1 MNAVEKPTYEWN
13 QIPWRQLE
21 KMVFKLQKRIFQ
33 ASQRGDVKTVRK
45 LQRLLM
51 KSWSAKCLSVRKV
64 TQDNQGRKTAGVDGV
79 KSLSPEARLKL
90 VGRLK
95 IDSKSKPTR
104 RVWIPKPGKDEKR
117 PLGIPTMYDRALQTL
132 VKMALE
138 PEWEA
143 KFEENSYGF
152 RPGRSAHDAVEAI
165 FSCIRLK
172 PKYVLD
178 ADITKC
184 FDRIDRSKLLTKL
197 NTSPTIKRQ
206 IKAWLKAGVIDN
218 NQLLPTEEETPQGG
232 TISPLLANIALHGM
246 EERIK
251 QFAET
256 LPSINNKDSKRD
268 KRKRLQLI
276 RYADD
281 FVVLHDDLEVIKQ
294 SQVILLEWLKE
305 IGLELKPS
313 KMRIS
318 HTLVPYEGNAGFDFL
333 GFNFRQYPAGKNHTG
348 NNSNG
353 KPLGFK
359 TIIKP
364 SEEKVREHYRKLAET
379 VEKYSNAPQ
388 YALIGALNKII
399 RGWSKYY
406 STVCSS
412 SLFSELDNLLFQKL
426 WRWAK
431 RRHPRKGK
439 KWVKKKYWHPLRN
452 SQWGFRTLGK
462 IRVHLYRHSDS
473 NIVRFTKVSGN
484 RSPYDGD
491 WAYWGARMGKH
502 PKLSP
507 TKAKLLKLQKGKCA
521 LCGLNFR
528 DGDLIELDHIVP
540 KNKGGSNQTTNF
552 QLLHRHCHDLK
563 TSNDMSLYQGE
574 ANLEDWYA

>member
-13 QIPWRQLE
+13 QIPWRKLE

-95 IDSKSKPTR
+95 IDFKSKPTR

-165 FSCIRLK
+165 FTCIRLK

-178 ADITKC
+178 ADIAKC
-184 FDRIDRSKLLTKL
+184 FDRIDHSKLLTKL

-218 NQLLPTEEETPQGG
+218 SQLLPTEEGTPQGG

-256 LPSINNKDSKRD
+256 LPSINNKDGRRD
-268 KRKRLQLI
+268 KRKRLHLI

-294 SQVILLEWLKE
+294 SQVILSEWLKE

-313 KMRIS
+313 KTRIS
-318 HTLVPYEGNAGFDFL
+318 HTLGSYEGNAGFDFL

-379 VEKYSNAPQ
+379 VDKYSNAPQ

-412 SLFSELDNLLFQKL
+412 SLFSELDNLLFHKF

-439 KWVKKKYWHPLRN
+439 KWVKNKYWHPLRN

-462 IRVHLYRHSDS
+462 IRVHLYRHSDT
-473 NIVRFTKVSGN
+473 NIVRFTKVSGK

-507 TKAKLLKLQKGKCA
+507 TKAKLLKLQKGKCV

-563 TSNDMSLYQGE
+563 TSKDMSLYQGKGD
-574 ANLEDWYA
+574 LEDWYA

>member
-1 MNAVEKPTYEWN
+1 MNTVEKPMYEWN
-13 QIPWRQLE
+13 QIPWRKLE

-33 ASQRGDVKTVRK
+33 ASQRGDVKTVRR

-51 KSWSAKCLSVRKV
+51 KSWSAKCLSVRPV
-64 TQDNQGRKTAGVDGV
+64 TQDNQGRKTKGVDRV

-95 IDSKSKPTR
+95 IDSKSKPTK

-152 RPGRSAHDAVEAI
+152 RPGRSVHDAVEAI

-184 FDRIDRSKLLTKL
+184 FDQIDHSKLLTKL
-197 NTSPTIKRQ
+197 NASPTIKRQ
-206 IKAWLKAGVIDN
+206 IKAWLKAGVIDDR
-218 NQLLPTEEETPQGG
+218 QRLATEEGTPQGG

-251 QFAET
+251 QFSET
-256 LPSINNKDSKRD
+256 LPSINNQDSKRD
-268 KRKRLQLI
+268 RRKRLRLI
-276 RYADD
+276 RYADR

-294 SQVILLEWLKE
+294 SQVILSEWLKE

-313 KMRIS
+313 KTRIS
-318 HTLVPYEGNAGFDFL
+318 HTLVPYEGTVGFDFL
-333 GFNFRQYPAGKNHTG
+333 GFNFRQYPVGKNHTG
-348 NNSNG
+348 KNSHG
-353 KPLGFK
+353 KTLGFK

-364 SEEKVREHYRKLAET
+364 SEEKVREQYRRLAET
-379 VEKYSNAPQ
+379 VDKYSNAPQ

-399 RGWSKYY
+399 REWSKYY
-406 STVCSS
+406 STVCSR
-412 SLFSELDNLLFQKL
+412 SLFSEIDSLLFQKL
-426 WRWAK
+426 WRWAT

-439 KWVKKKYWHPLRN
+439 KWVKKKYWHPLQN

-462 IRVHLYRHSDS
+462 IRVYLYRHSDT

-491 WAYWGARMGKH
+491 WVYWGARMGKD

-507 TKAKLLKLQKGKCA
+507 TKAKLLTLQKGKCA
-521 LCGLNFR
+521 LCGLNFS
-528 DGDLIELDHIVP
+528 DGDLIELDHKVP
-540 KNKGGSNQTTNF
+540 KNKGDSNQKTNF

-563 TSNDMSLYQGE
+563 TSIDASLFQGQGD
-574 ANLEDWYA
+574 LEDWYA